1 MEKKI
6 AKFMKKNEVKVNPRK
21 KSLFSRIMNHTTTF
35 HGLEYCTL
43 LLPLAAP
50 FVLLDEWKSNYIHN
64 LTWDEARAKRYL
76 DKWFLKIF
84 DYRDNTFSYYEGW
97 HTSAIR
103 PHALLRPWHWGERMF
118 EEKFRNNIIDFMFNK
133 YEVEGMEKTVVPDE
147 DELDEAGYEKLWVC
161 FKKEA

>member
-6 AKFMKKNEVKVNPRK
+6 AKFMKKNEVKVKPK
-21 KSLFSRIMNHTTTF
+21 KQSLFSCIVKHTTAF
-35 HGLEYCTL
+35 HGVECYTL
-43 LLPLAAP
+43 LLPLAVP

-84 DYRDNTFSYYEGW
+84 DYGDNTFSYYEGW

-103 PHALLRPWHWGERMF
+103 PAALLRPWHWSERMF

-133 YEVEGMEKTVVPDE
+133 YEVEGMKKTVVPDD

>member
-6 AKFMKKNEVKVNPRK
+6 EKFMGEQKKKEK
-21 KSLFSRIMNHTTTF
+21 KPNFFSRVWNHSTIF
-35 HGLEYCTL
+35 HGTKCRTIF
-43 LLPLAAP
+43 LPLC
-50 FVLLDEWKSNYIHN
+50 VVDILLDEQRVKYIQSIP
-64 LTWDEARAKRYL
+64 WSEARAKRYL

-84 DYRDNTFSYYEGW
+84 DYNHNTFYYYEGW

-103 PHALLRPWHWGERMF
+103 PYALLRPWHWGERMF
-118 EEKFRNNIIDFMFNK
+118 EEKFRNNIIDFLFNK
-133 YEVEGMEKTVVPDE
+133 YEVEGMKKTVVPDE

>member
-6 AKFMKKNEVKVNPRK
+6 EKFMEEQKEKEKKP
-21 KSLFSRIMNHTTTF
+21 SFFSRIWNHSTTF
-35 HGLEYCTL
+35 HGMACRTIF
-43 LLPLAAP
+43 LPLC
-50 FVLLDEWKSNYIHN
+50 VIDILLDEQRIKYIQN
-64 LTWDEARAKRYL
+64 IPWSEVRAKRYL

-84 DYRDNTFSYYEGW
+84 DYNDNTFSYYEGW

-103 PHALLRPWHWGERMF
+103 PYALLRPWHWSERMF
-118 EEKFRNNIIDFMFNK
+118 EEKFRNNIIDFLFNK
-133 YEVEGMEKTVVPDE
+133 YEVEGMEKTVAPDE

>member
-6 AKFMKKNEVKVNPRK
+6 EKFMEKNEVKVKPK
-21 KSLFSRIMNHTTTF
+21 KESLLHRVTHHTTVF
-35 HGLEYCTL
+35 HGVECYTM

-50 FVLLDEWKSNYIHN
+50 QILLDEWESKYIHN
-64 LTWDEARAKRYL
+64 LVWDEARAKRYL

-84 DYRDNTFSYYEGW
+84 NYNHNTFYYYEGW

-103 PHALLRPWHWGERMF
+103 PYALLRPWHWGERMF

-133 YEVEGMEKTVVPDE
+133 YEVEGMKKTIVPDE
-147 DELDEAGYEKLWVC
+147 DELNEAGRELLWVR